1 MRDHKAALMEIQGIL
16 GACVSQRAASDDKI
30 IADHIEEAYKIALD
44 ALHGP
49 DLASRMAKHNE
60 DVLRFVMFGERP

>member
-1 MRDHKAALMEIQGIL
+1 MSDHKAALMQIQGIL
-16 GACVSQRAASDDKI
+16 GACVRQRAASDDKI
-30 IADHIEEAYKIALD
+30 IADHIEEAYKIALA

-49 DLASRMAKHNE
+49 DTAPLMVKHTE